1 MIQNFTLPPN
11 NYLYH
16 CLYVDEFNT
25 PEDKIDRLIE
35 DVVKEEAE
43 WGEWGKWTEYEWIKH
58 KIVSEFTQPGVTYY
72 IVEVREKK

>member
-1 MIQNFTLPPN
+1 MIQNFTLSPS

-25 PEDKIDRLIE
+25 PEEKIEQIITDILR
-35 DVVKEEAE
+35 EEAD
-43 WGEWGKWTEYEWIKH
+43 WGEWPEYEWVKH
-58 KIVSEFTQPGVTYY
+58 KIVSEFMRPGITYY